1 MPVPAKRQKLETRR
15 PSLQGKADAEDGES
29 SVSEGKTELQYLPGF
44 GNHFSSEALPNAL
57 PDGQNNPQRCPYG
70 LYAEQLSGTAFTA
83 PRDHNRRS
91 WLYRIKPS
99 VMHAPYKKIVSHL
112 LRGDFSKE
120 TVTPNQLRWLP
131 TDMPNDSV
139 DFLDGLVTY
148 AGNGDPSMKNGLA
161 IHMYAANKSMGDK
174 SFQNSDGDMLIVP
187 QEGTLSVRTE
197 FGVMEVP
204 QNEICVV
211 QRGMHFSVGVEG
223 PSRGY
228 VLEIFHG
235 HFILPDLG
243 PIGSN
248 GLANP
253 RDFLTPVAAYEDKE
267 TPFLVINKFCGEL
280 FECEQRHSPFNV
292 VAWHGNYVPYKYD
305 LNKFCCINSVT
316 FDHPDPS
323 IYTVLTCQSDTPGVA
338 VADFVI
344 FPPRWMTMEHTFRP
358 PWYHRN
364 TMTEFMGMI
373 WGEYDAKAQ
382 TPRYSGESQ
391 PKGFYPG
398 GASLHSCT
406 TPHGPDA
413 TTFKKASTMELKPEK
428 FSKGMAF
435 MFETTYMLKLTDY
448 ALNAPHLE
456 KDYFKCWS
464 DLPKTFNPDKRD
476 V

>member
-1 MPVPAKRQKLETRR
+1 
-15 PSLQGKADAEDGES
+15 
-29 SVSEGKTELQYLPGF
+29 
-44 GNHFSSEALPNAL
+44 
-57 PDGQNNPQRCPYG
+57 
-70 LYAEQLSGTAFTA
+70 
-83 PRDHNRRS
+83 
-91 WLYRIKPS
+91 
-99 VMHAPYKKIVSHL
+99 
-112 LRGDFSKE
+112 
-120 TVTPNQLRWLP
+120 
-131 TDMPNDSV
+131 
-139 DFLDGLVTY
+139 
-148 AGNGDPSMKNGLA
+148 MKSGLA

-174 SFQNSDGDMLIVP
+174 SFQNSDGDFLIVP
-187 QEGTLSVRTE
+187 QEGTLTIWTE
-197 FGVMEVP
+197 FGIMKVQ

-228 VLEIFHG
+228 VLEIFAS
-235 HFILPDLG
+235 HFTLPELG

-253 RDFLTPVAAYEDKE
+253 RDFMTPVAAYEDKE
-267 TPFLVINKFCGEL
+267 SPFLVVNKFCGEL
-280 FECEQRHSPFNV
+280 FQCEQRHSPFNV

-382 TPRYSGESQ
+382 GKLGASEKPT
-391 PKGFYPG
+391 KGFFAG

-413 TTFKKASTMELKPEK
+413 KTFEGASSADLVPVK
-428 FSKGMAF
+428 FDKGMAF
-435 MFETTYMLKLTDY
+435 MFETTYMLKLTDH
-448 ALNAPHLE
+448 ALNAPERE
-456 KDYFKCWS
+456 KDYWKCWS
-464 DLPKTFNPDKRD
+464 DLPKKFNPDKRD